1 MFGLNVETIKGLIG
15 KVVKQIEKSGNQEEI
30 ALAHSLVDA
39 VIPKEPTEPILVYSK
54 AKGYVKYKDRNG
66 KEWVAK
72 CQKDDKFD
80 LYKGSAIALGRAYY
94 HSNNKFYKTLKED
107 YGLVDKEFF
116 ETIALYWAYGKY
128 YGKPNFEK
136 MVDNLIPNSCKMQ
149 EQPKTETKTEETKA
163 TE

>member
-54 AKGYVKYKDRNG
+54 AKGYVKYKDMYG
-66 KEWVAK
+66 KEWTAK

-94 HSNNKFYKTLKED
+94 HSNNKFYKKLKED

-136 MVDNLIPNSCKMQ
+136 MVDRLIPNSCKMQ
-149 EQPKTETKTEETKA
+149 EQPKTEKTEETKA